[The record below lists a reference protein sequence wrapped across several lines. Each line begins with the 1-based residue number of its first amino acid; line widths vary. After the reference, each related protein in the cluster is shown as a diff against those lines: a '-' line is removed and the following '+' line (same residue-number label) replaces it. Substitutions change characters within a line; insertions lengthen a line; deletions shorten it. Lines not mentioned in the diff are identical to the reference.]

1 MWSPLLVRSTCAEGP
16 EYVRPEPRTAAE
28 RVQGGGAEGGGYRPQ
43 RLSVPSGGGS
53 HNPKMA
59 CGGAAQASEAADQAT
74 PQLSPT
80 SRSPPWTWL
89 LHWTVGT
96 PWPGRG
102 QHREVGANAGAWPGP
117 QPQTHALCPPWRRT
131 PGRPPRAP
139 AGLPNPQ
146 VTWAHRGGTSQHS
159 SAKSENKQ
167 ETQDLRTKGDGGD
180 PERRGVSVSFG
191 DPWELARGRRPEDTA
206 VSIAA
211 SCCRGRPGPPFRTA
225 GAEASPAGLSA
236 AAEAHGQ
243 RRQRGDAPEGQLRSS
258 V

>member
-16 EYVRPEPRTAAE
+16 EYVRPKPRTAAE

-43 RLSVPSGGGS
+43 RLSVPSGAGS

-89 LHWTVGT
+89 LHGTVGT

-102 QHREVGANAGAWPGP
+102 QHREVGPNAGAWPGP

-131 PGRPPRAP
+131 PGRPPCAP
-139 AGLPNPQ
+139 AGLPNSQ
-146 VTWAHRGGTSQHS
+146 VTWARRGGTPQHS

-167 ETQDLRTKGDGGD
+167 ETQDLRTKGDGSD
-180 PERRGVSVSFG
+180 PGRRGGVC
-191 DPWELARGRRPEDTA
+191 ELRRPLGAGSRETPGRH
-206 VSIAA
+206 SCLHRRLLLPWA
-211 SCCRGRPGPPFRTA
+211 SWPTIPDCGG
-225 GAEASPAGLSA
+225 
-236 AAEAHGQ
+236 
-243 RRQRGDAPEGQLRSS
+243 
-258 V
+258 